1 MTTLRLASGEPNT
14 LSQLRAIAAEYGA
27 LAEMRDHLGM
37 GQVIHFW
44 REGNADIWLDV
55 LVERIDTTDI
65 RGSLHQAFGE
75 PVKASGLNFANH
87 PKSIGEIKAERDEDS
102 RTWAPRDAL
111 ISLLREIDSGL
122 TKPTDLVI
130 CYIERDPEDGGA
142 TKSRYLNATSDLPTA
157 LGLLNR
163 IQFRL
168 NTGGPA

>member
-1 MTTLRLASGEPNT
+1 MDGKT
-14 LSQLRAIAAEYGA
+14 I
-27 LAEMRDHLGM
+27 
-37 GQVIHFW
+37 
-44 REGNADIWLDV
+44 
-55 LVERIDTTDI
+55 DI
-65 RGSLHQAFGE
+65 RLPDGSIGKLDLNTGRGDWEQ
-75 PVKASGLNFANH
+75 NFANH
-87 PKSIGEIKAERDEDS
+87 PKSVGELKAERDEDS

-122 TKPTDLVI
+122 TTPTDLVI
-130 CYIERDPEDGGA
+130 CYIERDPEDGG